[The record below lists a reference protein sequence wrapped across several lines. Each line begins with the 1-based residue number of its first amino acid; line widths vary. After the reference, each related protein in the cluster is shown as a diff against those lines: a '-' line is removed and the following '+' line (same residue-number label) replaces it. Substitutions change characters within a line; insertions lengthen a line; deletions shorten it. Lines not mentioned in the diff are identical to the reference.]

1 MTILHAA
8 AAVCAL
14 IAAAPTAPAVP
25 AANDAVL
32 LDFTATW
39 CAPCRQME
47 PVVARLA
54 SQGYP
59 VRKVDIDR
67 EPALAQQY
75 RVTGVPCFV
84 LVVGG
89 REAGRV
95 VGATNYE
102 SLAGLFGA
110 AQQNVQNVAQ
120 ATPKTLPTHLAPALG
135 TKPLPLQTDTT
146 AQAGIAPELIT
157 YLLRTTVRIQIDDG
171 DGHSWGT
178 GTIVDARE
186 GEALVLTCGH
196 LFRDS
201 KGKGRVTIDLHGA
214 GAPQDVPARVVGY
227 DLESDIGFLTFRPG
241 VEVAAARIAPP
252 GYSVRP
258 HDAVVNIGCSRG
270 ADATARVS
278 RVTTIDKFLGPPNL
292 QVKGQPVQG
301 RSGGGLFS
309 AEGYVIGV
317 CNAADP
323 EDDEGLYAALAAIHA
338 ELNQAGLAK
347 FCLPIEA
354 VASAPPP
361 TFPTR
366 MPALGHADAAATT
379 VPTSS
384 TTPAAAR
391 PAAPTTETIQLG
403 GDAEVVCIIRS
414 KDDPEG
420 KSRVVTLDE
429 ASPEFL
435 QQLIEAQRRNAA
447 PVGPRER
454 RCVRH

>member
-1 MTILHAA
+1 MDPIVAKLAA
-8 AAVCAL
+8 
-14 IAAAPTAPAVP
+14 
-25 AANDAVL
+25 
-32 LDFTATW
+32 
-39 CAPCRQME
+39 
-47 PVVARLA
+47 
-54 SQGYP
+54 QGYP

-67 EPALAQQY
+67 EAALAQQY
-75 RVTGVPCFV
+75 RVSGVPCFV

-89 REAGRV
+89 QEAGRV
-95 VGATNYE
+95 VGATSYE
-102 SLAGLFGA
+102 NLAGLFTA
-110 AQQNVQNVAQ
+110 AGQ
-120 ATPKTLPTHLAPALG
+120 AATAVTKAVPLTLPAHVAPALN
-135 TKPLPLQTDTT
+135 TKPNPLPPTAT
-146 AQAGIAPELIT
+146 AQANIAPELID
-157 YLLRTTVRIQIDDG
+157 YLLKTTVRIQIDDG
-171 DGHSWGT
+171 DGNSVGT

-196 LFRDS
+196 IFRDS
-201 KGKGRVTIDLHGA
+201 KGKGRVTIDLQGD
-214 GAPQDVPARVVGY
+214 GAPHAVPARLVGY

-241 VEVAAARIAPP
+241 VDVKPARIAPP

-258 HDAVVNIGCSRG
+258 RDAVVNIGCNHG
-270 ADATARVS
+270 DPATARVS

-366 MPALGHADAAATT
+366 MPAIGSADAAATT

-384 TTPAAAR
+384 TTPAAQ
-391 PAAPTTETIQLG
+391 AATSATTETVQI
-403 GDAEVVCIIRS
+403 DRNAEVVCIIRS
-414 KDDPEG
+414 KEDPEG
-420 KSRVVTLDE
+420 KSRVVVLDK
-429 ASPEFL
+429 ASPDFL
-435 QQLIEAQRRNAA
+435 QHLIEAQQRQAA
-447 PVGPRER
+447 TAEQR
-454 RCVRH
+454 